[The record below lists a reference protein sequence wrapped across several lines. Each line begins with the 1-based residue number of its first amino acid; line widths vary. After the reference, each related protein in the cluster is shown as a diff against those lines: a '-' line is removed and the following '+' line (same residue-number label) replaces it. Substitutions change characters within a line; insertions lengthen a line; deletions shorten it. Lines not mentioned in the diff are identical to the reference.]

1 MKNIPMF
8 TTENGV
14 ASLIL
19 QEIPYRREAYV
30 HIRCTAAPELL
41 FRECFDFCKMAGAEK
56 IYFTGHPLLE
66 TRYPFHTSVLRLR
79 RGPCRKTGRAAACS
93 RSNGRRWKNSGKF
106 ITAGWRQLIMRPP

>member
-79 RGPCRKTGRAAACS
+79 RGLAGKPGERLLVPGPTGDA
-93 RSNGRRWKNSGKF
+93 GK
-106 ITAGWRQLIMRPP
+106 IQGNL